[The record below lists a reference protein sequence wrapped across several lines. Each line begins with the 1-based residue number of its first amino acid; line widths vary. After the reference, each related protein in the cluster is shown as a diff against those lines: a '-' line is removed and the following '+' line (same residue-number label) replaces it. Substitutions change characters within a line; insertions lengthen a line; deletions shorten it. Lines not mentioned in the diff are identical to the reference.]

1 MPQLELTLS
10 AHATNA
16 VPDGS
21 GNAASASGKHDI
33 VSAKLPAAENVELFT
48 AGDKTY
54 AVWKP
59 ELHLIR
65 PRARLQRPAI
75 YFTANLAPSA
85 DVTTKAKD
93 IKKDILTSYEA
104 LPANVLE
111 PLRFDPALGPSGRD
125 IYLSET
131 RVTKVSPA
139 APGSLDTV
147 RPIRGITKRAFPA
160 VPALFVRTRYASLR
174 DEVMASVH
182 LETSQL
188 IAGQIE
194 IANVQLD
201 LSGSKVEPINGVDWP
216 QRTRAG
222 DETVLLYRITRT
234 ETPGSKASG
243 TAGTAT
249 ISLRAT
255 ALLEQ
260 GLRVEL
266 AVQTQTRVDMS
277 TSRADSTYR
286 WSRPLSASFASH
298 RRLFSQTSTHSRSSE
313 LARLPTKEGEVIFT
327 CTAPRTARQ
336 DSDFTIKVQC
346 SNKSNRNRRFTL
358 VPIQPKAPT
367 HPVRTTSKP
376 QTGGEGSGMMA
387 PGSTAPPPDQVA
399 APTVLTLTPDVRIGP
414 LPAGACFETE
424 VKYRAVSAGVLE
436 LGIIRVVDLESKQ
449 TLDVAELPDVIASK
463 YFE

>member
-1 MPQLELTLS
+1 M
-10 AHATNA
+10 
-16 VPDGS
+16 PDGS

-33 VSAKLPAAENVELFT
+33 VSAKLTADEKVEIIAT
-48 AGDKTY
+48 TDKTY

-75 YFTANLAPSA
+75 YFTANLAPRAELMTSN
-85 DVTTKAKD
+85 KD
-93 IKKDILTSYEA
+93 IREDVLASYEA

-139 APGSLDTV
+139 APGSLETV
-147 RPIRGITKRAFPA
+147 RSIRGVTKRAFPA
-160 VPALFVRTRYASLR
+160 VPALFVRTRYVSLR
-174 DEVMASVH
+174 DEVMASVQ

-188 IAGQIE
+188 IAGEIE
-194 IANVQLD
+194 IAEMQFEVA
-201 LSGSKVEPINGVDWP
+201 GSKVEAMNSAKWP

-222 DETVLLYRITRT
+222 DETVLLYRLPRDELLTAK
-234 ETPGSKASG
+234 SLSG
-243 TAGTAT
+243 HAT

-260 GLRVEL
+260 GSRIEL
-266 AVQTQTRVDMS
+266 AMQTQTRIDLS
-277 TSRADSTYR
+277 SPRAEHVYK

-298 RRLFSQTSTHSRSSE
+298 RRLLSQTSTQSRSSE
-313 LARLPTKEGEVIFT
+313 LARVPSKEGEVIFT
-327 CTAPRTARQ
+327 LTAPQTAKQ
-336 DSDFTIKVQC
+336 GLGFAVKVQC
-346 SNKSNRNRRFTL
+346 SNKSNRSRRFTL
-358 VPIQPKAPT
+358 VPMQPKPQS

-376 QTGGEGSGMMA
+376 QAESGGAGTVMSV
-387 PGSTAPPPDQVA
+387 STALLPEQATPPI
-399 APTVLTLTPDVRIGP
+399 VLTLTPDVRIGP

-436 LGIIRVVDLESKQ
+436 LGLIRVVDLESSQ
-449 TLDVAELPDVIASK
+449 TLDVSELPDIVAL
-463 YFE
+463 EQD